1 MFIADGGAG
10 GSAQS
15 QLPAYSGAQRRL
27 KLDAGSIPKARELF
41 TKALA
46 DFDDQFQVVEPSV
59 KAKPWGGDPVS
70 KETAEKFNHDTFDAG
85 DNAAM
90 QALVAYRKQIQGV
103 IDQLAQIEATYTGV
117 ETGNQASFNRTANA

>member
-1 MFIADGGAG
+1 M
-10 GSAQS
+10 
-15 QLPAYSGAQRRL
+15 

>member
-27 KLDAGSIPKARELF
+27 KLDAGSIPKARALF
-41 TKALA
+41 EKALT
-46 DFDDQFQVVEPSV
+46 DFDNQFDVVNGSV
-59 KAKPWGGDPVS
+59 KTRAWAGDPVS

-85 DNAAM
+85 EGAAM
-90 QALVAYRKQIQGV
+90 QALNAYRSQIRGV